1 MKEYVGE
8 KQRQACAMRAQRPIE
23 GAWFTE
29 NVDSQLKFQLHGES
43 QFQGVSRVL
52 KPWDQCTGDRL
63 PLTHG

>member
-43 QFQGVSRVL
+43 QF
-52 KPWDQCTGDRL
+52 
-63 PLTHG
+63 